1 MTLATLFLAQA
12 MNVPLSLG
20 QQLTILGIAMLT
32 SKGTSGVIGG
42 EVITLAATVPVV
54 ADLPIAGLA
63 LLVGVDSFM
72 SECMALTNLVG
83 NGMATVVI
91 ARWEGNLDCA
101 RVRKELARGPAPP
114 AAVSTATG
122 SPD

>member
-1 MTLATLFLAQA
+1 
-12 MNVPLSLG
+12 
-20 QQLTILGIAMLT
+20 
-32 SKGTSGVIGG
+32 
-42 EVITLAATVPVV
+42 ITLAATLPVV
-54 ADLPIAGLA
+54 ADIPIAGLA

-122 SPD
+122 SPN